1 MNTKYI
7 AVDCSGSALQF
18 TGSGRSVQCD
28 RADADLFA
36 TVEEAQAALKNA
48 EEKGGS
54 VEEVA

>member
-28 RADADLFA
+28 RADADQFD
-36 TVEEAQAALKNA
+36 TVEAAQSALKRA

>member
-18 TGSGRSVQCD
+18 TGSGHSIQCD
-28 RADADLFA
+28 RAEADQFDTIEA
-36 TVEEAQAALKNA
+36 AQAALNAA